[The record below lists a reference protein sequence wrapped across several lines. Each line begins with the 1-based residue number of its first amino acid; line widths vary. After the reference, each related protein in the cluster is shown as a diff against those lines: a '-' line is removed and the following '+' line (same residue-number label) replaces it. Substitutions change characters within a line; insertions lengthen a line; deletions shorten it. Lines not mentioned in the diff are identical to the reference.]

1 MINPMI
7 NIDTLSLQVKRNCN
21 ISDAK
26 FWGYY
31 SLCGILLRL
40 RELYRIETGLRP
52 YEKIQQESVGAWIT
66 DRERLWRE
74 LEHTDYEKILI
85 NGNLFT
91 PFSVEHI
98 NNILDAEGL
107 LYGAGYGLHM
117 KPSFF
122 LADVHSKKTIDGFH
136 VFIAGREYARDL
148 SDNPAMLQ
156 DRTIIVR
163 ADTLRL
169 LLWQRFEE
177 LRCTKTKEA
186 LIFAFAQYGI
196 HPEETPSEDIYRRM
210 QSVAFSEA
218 ETYVYHEL
226 GEAVEG
232 IRIGNSWR
240 LLLTELSDGRAGLF
254 ARAVKD
260 VLADTSE
267 TGMLK
272 YIVKNRKE
280 GSLGFYMVFLGSL
293 RKIIFP
299 EILDAFQTF
308 FRTGDWSMIDQ
319 AREAGFSR
327 ADQYARRLL
336 ELYHEKKSAPALVDS
351 IENEI
356 LKDLLP

>member
-1 MINPMI
+1 MID
-7 NIDTLSLQVKRNCN
+7 IDALAVQVKRNCN

-26 FWGYY
+26 FWGFY

-52 YEKIQQESVGAWIT
+52 YEQIHQSDVGAWIT
-66 DRERLWRE
+66 GRESLWRE
-74 LEHTDYEKILI
+74 LENKDYENIAVS
-85 NGNLFT
+85 GNLFS
-91 PFSVEHI
+91 PFSVESI
-98 NNILDAEGL
+98 NDVLGAEGL
-107 LYGAGYGLHM
+107 IYGAGYGLHM

-122 LADVHSKKTIDGFH
+122 LADIQSKKTIDGFH
-136 VFIAGREYARDL
+136 VYITGREYARDL

-163 ADTLRL
+163 ADAVQL

-177 LRCTKTKEA
+177 MRCGKTKEA
-186 LIFAFAQYGI
+186 LVFAYSKYRI
-196 HPEETPSEDIYRRM
+196 YPEELPSDDLYNRI
-210 QSVAFSEA
+210 QAVAQSEA

-232 IRIGNSWR
+232 MRIGNTWKQ
-240 LLLTELSDGRAGLF
+240 LLIDLSDGRTQLF
-254 ARAVKD
+254 ARGVKD

-267 TGMLK
+267 KGMLK
-272 YIVKNRKE
+272 YIIENRKE
-280 GSLGFYMVFLGSL
+280 GSLGFYLVFLGGL

-299 EILDAFQTF
+299 EIIGAFQTF
-308 FRTGDWSMIDQ
+308 VRTGDWSIIEQ
-319 AREAGFSR
+319 AREEGYRGAEK
-327 ADQYARRLL
+327 YTIRLL
-336 ELYHEKKSAPALVDS
+336 ELYREKRNTPALVDS